1 MISYLEFKLSQ
12 VPSAAADGTWGTQS
26 WYSFIRLET

>member
-12 VPSAAADGTWGTQS
+12 IPKIGTWGTQS
-26 WYSFIRLET
+26 WYNFMRSET